1 MNNPRSS
8 LLLLFLFLL
17 MLFEAATWKFSIA
30 KSGTFLSIQ
39 ESSQHGRIRDDRGR
53 GTHDK

>member
-1 MNNPRSS
+1 MRDNQPN

-39 ESSQHGRIRDDRGR
+39 ESSQHGRIRDDRAR